1 MAVALLFAMVV
12 GLMMIGV
19 PIAVSL
25 GMSSV
30 LFLLAYSDVS
40 LAAVAQT
47 LFSAFEGHA
56 TLLAIPFFILA
67 STFMSTGGVAA
78 RIINFSIACVGH
90 FRGGLAIAGV
100 FACMM
105 FAALSGSSPAT
116 VVAIGSIVIA
126 AMVKAGYSRD
136 FAAGVICN
144 AGTLGILIPPS
155 IVMVVYAA
163 AVEVSV
169 GRMFL
174 AGIIPGLLAGF
185 MLMIAIYVMARIK
198 KMPAGEWVGWG
209 TVAETFLNAFW
220 GLMLIVIIMVGIYGI
235 PGVTSAIFTPTEA
248 AAVASVYAF
257 IVSIFIYRDMGM
269 LKSRPWLKD
278 GEKDGMGLG
287 MRVVVFALVGFLFH
301 FMLSSNNAGAFYPRN
316 IGLMVGFGWVAVTLI
331 VGWALVKMPEKRK
344 ETATVVISILGV
356 LPGLFLLYLSV
367 GSVWSGS
374 YESALT
380 ASGIDGLAMV
390 LALIV
395 TVLYSAVA
403 MLFVMLAPMVFVF
416 SLVSS
421 STRVTEAGY
430 SFAQSL
436 TGGGTAFI
444 RGTGETAVA
453 FIPSFFHRDTRQAL
467 FDAGKLTVTLMF
479 VIANALI
486 LKHVLTDEQI
496 PQQVA
501 NAMLSYGFGPVMFLV
516 VVNVIL
522 LIGGQFME
530 PSGLLVIVAP
540 LVFPIAMELGIDPI
554 HLGIIMVVNMEIGM
568 ITPPVGLNLFVT
580 SGVAGM
586 SMMRVVKASL
596 PFLAVLF
603 VFLIMITY
611 IPWLSTVIPN
621 AVMGPEVITK

>member
-1 MAVALLFAMVV
+1 MTVAFLFAMVV

-25 GMSSV
+25 GFSSII
-30 LFLLAYSDVS
+30 FLLIFSDAS
-40 LAAVAQT
+40 LASIAQT
-47 LFSAFEGHA
+47 LFSAFEGHS

-67 STFMSTGGVAA
+67 SSFMSTGGVAE
-78 RIINFSIACVGH
+78 RIIRFSIACVGH
-90 FRGGLAIAGV
+90 LRGGLAIAGV

-126 AMVKAGYSRD
+126 AMTKAGYTKD

-174 AGIIPGLLAGF
+174 AGIIPGLLAGG
-185 MLMIAIYVMARIK
+185 MLMVAIYVMARIK
-198 KMPAGEWVGWG
+198 NMPAGEWAGWG
-209 TVAETFLNAFW
+209 EIRRSFMDAFW

-248 AAVASVYAF
+248 AAVASIYAF
-257 IVSIFIYRDMGM
+257 LIASFVYRDMGP
-269 LKSRPWLKD
+269 LAAKNGGVKGSLLNKPY
-278 GEKDGMGLG
+278 
-287 MRVVVFALVGFLFH
+287 ALV
-301 FMLSSNNAGAFYPRN
+301 
-316 IGLMVGFGWVAVTLI
+316 
-331 VGWALVKMPEKRK
+331 
-344 ETATVVISILGV
+344 TA
-356 LPGLFLLYLSV
+356 
-367 GSVWSGS
+367 
-374 YESALT
+374 
-380 ASGIDGLAMV
+380 
-390 LALIV
+390 
-395 TVLYSAVA
+395 
-403 MLFVMLAPMVFVF
+403 
-416 SLVSS
+416 
-421 STRVTEAGY
+421 
-430 SFAQSL
+430 
-436 TGGGTAFI
+436 
-444 RGTGETAVA
+444 
-453 FIPSFFHRDTRQAL
+453 FFHRDTRHTL
-467 FDAGKLTVTLMF
+467 FEAGKLTVTLMF

-486 LKHVLTDEQI
+486 LKHVLTEEQI

-501 NAMLSYGFGPVMFLV
+501 NAMLSAGFGWVMFLV

-586 SMMRVVKASL
+586 PMMRVVKAAL

-603 VFLIMITY
+603 VFLILITY
-611 IPWLSTVIPN
+611 IPWLSTAIPN